1 FERIL
6 VYAVP
11 LLVPLVLIALD
22 RLAPHLGP
30 PPPSPREGAQ
40 LLPALAALAVIVA
53 PFLLLDRYRRVDLQS
68 TRDGPLVLAVCRESW
83 RTAARLDAGEEVAFD
98 PASRRFAWGESDPGQ
113 LGRMRWLLREGWG
126 ERAHYG
132 TGEVVMHA
140 PAATLL
146 LPVLTPADLDL

>member
-1 FERIL
+1 
-6 VYAVP
+6 
-11 LLVPLVLIALD
+11 
-22 RLAPHLGP
+22 
-30 PPPSPREGAQ
+30 
-40 LLPALAALAVIVA
+40 
-53 PFLLLDRYRRVDLQS
+53 
-68 TRDGPLVLAVCRESW
+68 
-83 RTAARLDAGEEVAFD
+83 AARLDAGEEVAFD

-146 LPVLTPADLDL
+146 LPVLTPADLDLRLSVMSPLPARLSASVNGVPLGAWMADSTTPEAAFTIPARALFRGDNLLTLTSLDGALGARLRELRYRRSAPP